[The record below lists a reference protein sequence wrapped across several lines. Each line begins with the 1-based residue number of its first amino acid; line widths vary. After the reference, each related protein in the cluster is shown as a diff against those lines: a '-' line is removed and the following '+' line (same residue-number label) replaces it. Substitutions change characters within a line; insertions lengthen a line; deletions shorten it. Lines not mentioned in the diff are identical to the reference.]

1 MVTKYQEDR
10 VSLATLM
17 RTYTRGLADGRKESW
32 ADVVERVVSGLE
44 SFGGLTDEEVEEIRN
59 NLSERKSLAS
69 GRMLWVGGTDWSKNP
84 KNFPGLYNCS
94 STEIDHISKFGLIG
108 EFCMTGCG
116 IGANLET
123 HNIQKLPKIQTR
135 INLSIIGAPG
145 DIQKEYRTESTK
157 TIFHKNENI
166 KNIIVGDSRE
176 GWIDAYQEIINTAVT
191 IYEKDEVN
199 VVIVLGNV
207 RPRGEIIKG
216 FGGKANP
223 DGLMKFYK
231 STAMHLNKA
240 VGRQMNSIEV
250 CLLINEVGAV
260 VEYGGVRRSAQIMQF
275 SENDDDSVDAKLNL
289 WKEHNGVWQID
300 PEIEAMRMAN
310 HTRVYDRK
318 PTLEEVENAITKQFY
333 TGEGAIMYAPEAIAR
348 ANADILPTLSD
359 RKEFVE
365 FYVNH
370 SHSEA
375 KEYVSNLGR
384 LVLNQEFSDYEIEHR
399 LSRKSLNPCGEVIS
413 TNFFCNLSE
422 VMVSLLN
429 PFDLNEHKSA
439 FRSAALMASP
449 LLKHVFTHESHQ
461 NSRELDP
468 IVGVSI
474 SGVFDFFVMLF
485 QDDYLLWTNAGRPE
499 DWETHD
505 MDSLYRLRYI
515 AEQIGGTKFLD
526 DNELGKFYVNIE
538 ESYYKFWRNI
548 VEENVREYCEREGL
562 RVPNRSTLIQPSGT
576 KSLLVNASPGI
587 HPTWGDYW
595 IRRIKFIKEDPV
607 AQKYLEA
614 GYSYVQSQND
624 IAMGTNSEVI
634 IEFPCRA
641 KWRDFVKDETV
652 EQVDLYWNAV
662 AMYRFTMNAQKNYV
676 GHNTSVTIN
685 FDESEIKPLAN
696 EIYNSIQNNE
706 GYISAA
712 LLPKCKDIFPNLPF
726 EKISREKYEI
736 MISNLKDV
744 TEEEIIEA
752 HYQQHNKVDY
762 NRYQN
767 ACSSGSCQLNG

>member
-1 MVTKYQEDR
+1 MNYKYPEDR
-10 VSLATLM
+10 VSLATVM
-17 RTYTRGLADGRKESW
+17 RTYTRGKEDGTKEDWSE
-32 ADVVERVVSGLE
+32 VVDRVVSGVAN
-44 SFGGLTDEEVEEIRN
+44 FGGLSQAEIEEIHQ
-59 NLSERKSLAS
+59 NLLERKALAS
-69 GRMLWVGGTDWSKNP
+69 GRMLWVGGTEWSKTP
-84 KNFPGLYNCS
+84 KNYPGLYNCS
-94 STEIDHISKFGLIG
+94 STEINHISRFGLIG

-116 IGANLET
+116 IGANLEL
-123 HNIQKLPKIQTR
+123 HNIEQLPKIETR

-145 DIQKEYRTESTK
+145 DIQKEYRIESTK
-157 TIFHKNENI
+157 VIFHKNENI

-191 IYEKDEVN
+191 IYEKGEVN

-207 RPRGEIIKG
+207 RPRGETIKG

-223 DGLMKFYK
+223 DGLMKFYQ

-240 VGRQMNSIEV
+240 VGRKMNSIEV
-250 CLLINEVGAV
+250 CLLINEIGAV

-275 SENDDDSVDAKLNL
+275 SEDDEDSVDAKLNL
-289 WKEHNGVWQID
+289 WKEENGVWKID

-318 PTLEEVENAITKQFY
+318 PTLEEVEVAVRKQY
-333 TGEGAIMYAPEAIAR
+333 HTGEGAIMYAPEAIAR
-348 ANADILPTLSD
+348 TNADILPTLEA
-359 RKEFVE
+359 RQEFIE

-370 SHSEA
+370 SYSEA
-375 KEYVSNLGR
+375 RAKLKELAEA
-384 LVLNQEFSDYEIEHR
+384 VLKVKLSDEELDDR
-399 LSRKSLNPCGEVIS
+399 MSRKSMNPCGEVIFK
-413 TNFFCNLSE
+413 NNFCNLSE
-422 VMVSLLN
+422 VMLNLLD
-429 PFDLNEHKSA
+429 PFD
-439 FRSAALMASP
+439 FRKQKEVFKSAALLATP
-449 LLKHVFTHESHQ
+449 LLKHVFTHPSHQ
-461 NSRELDP
+461 KSRELDP

-485 QDDYLLWTNAGRPE
+485 QDDYLLWIDSGRPE
-499 DWETHD
+499 NWEIHD

-515 AEQIGGTKFLD
+515 AEEIGGTKFLD
-526 DNELGKFYVNIE
+526 DNELGKFYQDIE
-538 ESYYKFWRNI
+538 KSYYKFWRKI
-548 VEENVREYCEREGL
+548 VEEEVRGYCEKEGL
-562 RVPNRSTLIQPSGT
+562 RVPNRCTLIQPSGT

-607 AQKYLEA
+607 AQVYLKA

-624 IAMGTNSEVI
+624 MAMGTDSEVI
-634 IEFPCRA
+634 IEFPCKAR
-641 KWRDFVKDETV
+641 WREFIKDETV
-652 EQVDLYWNAV
+652 EKIDLYWNAV
-662 AMYRFTMNAQKNYV
+662 GMFRFTMNAQKNYV

-685 FDESEIKPLAN
+685 FDESEIEPLAN

-726 EKISREKYEI
+726 EKISREKYEE
-736 MISNLKDV
+736 MISNLEPV
-744 TEEEIIEA
+744 TEEQILRR
-752 HYQQHNKVDY
+752 HYEQNNKVDY

-767 ACSSGSCQLNG
+767 ACSAGSCQLNG

>member
-123 HNIQKLPKIQTR
+123 HNIVKLPRIETR

-145 DIQKEYRTESTK
+145 DIQKEYRLESTK
-157 TIFHKNENI
+157 VVFHKNENI

>member
-1 MVTKYQEDR
+1 MVTNYQEDR

-17 RTYTRGLADGRKESW
+17 RTYTRGLVNGKKESW
-32 ADVVERVVSGLE
+32 VDVVERVVSGLE
-44 SFGGLTDEEVEEIRN
+44 SFGGLTYEEVKEIRN

-94 STEIDHISKFGLIG
+94 STEINDISKFGLIG

-116 IGANLET
+116 IGANLEL
-123 HNIQKLPKIQTR
+123 HNIEQLPKINTR

-145 DIQKEYRTESTK
+145 DIQKEYRAESTK
-157 TIFHKNENI
+157 SIFHKNENI

-191 IYEKDEVN
+191 IHEKGEVN

-223 DGLMKFYK
+223 DGLMKFYQ

-240 VGRQMNSIEV
+240 VGRKMNSIEV

-275 SENDDDSVDAKLNL
+275 SENDKDSVDAKLNL
-289 WKEHNGVWQID
+289 WKEENGVWHID

-318 PTLEEVENAITKQFY
+318 PTLDEVETAITKQFH

-375 KEYVSNLGR
+375 EEYVKSLGR
-384 LVLNQEFSDYEIEHR
+384 LYLNEEFSDYEVQHR

-429 PFDLNEHKSA
+429 PFDFNEQKSA

-449 LLKHVFTHESHQ
+449 LLKHVFTHKSHQ
-461 NSRELDP
+461 KSRELDP

-485 QDDYLLWTNAGRPE
+485 QDDYLLWTDAGRPE
-499 DWETHD
+499 DWEIKD
-505 MDSLYRLRYI
+505 FDSLYRLRYI
-515 AEQIGGTKFLD
+515 AEQVGGTKFLD
-526 DNELGKFYVNIE
+526 DNELGKFYVHIE
-538 ESYYKFWRNI
+538 EFYYKFWRDV
-548 VEENVREYCEREGL
+548 VEDNVRKYCEREGL

-576 KSLLVNASPGI
+576 KSLLVNSSPGI

-641 KWRDFVKDETV
+641 RWRDFVKDETV
-652 EQVDLYWNAV
+652 EQIDLYWNAV
-662 AMYRFTMNAQKNYV
+662 GMYRFTMNAQKNYV

-726 EKISREKYEI
+726 EKISKEKYEI
-736 MISNLKDV
+736 MISNLRLV
-744 TEEEIIEA
+744 TEEKIIEA

-762 NRYQN
+762 NRYQS

>member
-1 MVTKYQEDR
+1 MATKYQEDR

-17 RTYTRGLADGRKESW
+17 RAYTRGKANGEKESW
-32 ADVVERVVSGLE
+32 LDVVKRVVSGLE
-44 SFGGLTDEEVEEIRN
+44 SFGGLSENELNEITQ
-59 NLSERKSLAS
+59 NLLERKALAS
-69 GRMLWVGGTDWSKNP
+69 GRMLWVGGTDWSKVQ

-123 HNIQKLPKIQTR
+123 HNIVKLPRIETR
-135 INLSIIGAPG
+135 INLSIIGATG
-145 DIQKEYRTESTK
+145 DIEKEYRLESTK
-157 TIFHKNENI
+157 VVFHKNSNI

-176 GWIDAYQEIINTAVT
+176 GWIEAYQEIINTAVT
-191 IYEKDEVN
+191 IYERNEVN
-199 VVIVLGNV
+199 VVIVLSNV

-240 VGRQMNSIEV
+240 VGRKMNSIEV

-275 SENDDDSVDAKLNL
+275 SEDDEDSVDAKLNL
-289 WKEHNGVWQID
+289 WKENNGVWQID
-300 PEIEAMRMAN
+300 PKIEAMRMAN

-318 PTLEEVENAITKQFY
+318 PTLEEVETAVTKQFY

-348 ANADILPTLSD
+348 ANADIFPTLSD
-359 RKEFVE
+359 RQEFVE

-370 SHSEA
+370 SYSEA
-375 KEYVSNLGR
+375 KEYVSSLGR

-429 PFDLNEHKSA
+429 PFDFNEHKSV
-439 FRSAALMASP
+439 FKSAALMASP
-449 LLKHVFTHESHQ
+449 LLKHVFNHESHQ
-461 NSRELDP
+461 RSRELDP

-485 QDDYLLWTNAGRPE
+485 QDDYLLWMNAGRPE
-499 DWETHD
+499 DWKIKE

-526 DNELGKFYVNIE
+526 DNELGKFYFHIE
-538 ESYYKFWRNI
+538 ESYYKFWRKI
-548 VEENVREYCEREGL
+548 VEEQVKEYCEREGL

-576 KSLLVNASPGI
+576 KSLLVNSSPGI

-607 AQKYLEA
+607 AQEYLKA
-614 GYSYVQSQND
+614 GYSYVKSQND
-624 IAMGTNSEVI
+624 MAMGTNSEVI

-652 EQVDLYWNAV
+652 EKVDLHWNAV

-726 EKISREKYEI
+726 EKISREKYEE
-736 MISNLKDV
+736 MISNLEPV
-744 TEEEIIEA
+744 TEEQILRR
-752 HYQQHNKVDY
+752 HYEQNNKVDY

-767 ACSSGSCQLNG
+767 ACSAGSCQLNG